1 MSYSGIDVSQWQGDI
16 DFGKVKADGIDF
28 VIIRAGI
35 GRYSYQKDP
44 YFEVNYKNAKAAG
57 LKVGAYWYS
66 YAMNANEARLE
77 AAACIEC
84 IKDKQFEYP
93 IFFDLEEP
101 KQFNLGRNVC
111 DSLVTTFCS
120 ALEKAGY
127 FAGLYISRSPLQN
140 YISSSVANKYALWI
154 AEYGDKLNYSGSY
167 GMWQNSS
174 TWKVNG
180 INGCVDHDYAYIDYP
195 AIIKKLGLN
204 GYNKIEPTEILDK
217 NGFKKGDKN
226 LGVLAYKQLL
236 ILAKKNNI
244 IDQKVNNDSGF
255 GDGTEIATN
264 EALRYFGYIENGIAG
279 INLIKKIGE
288 VL

>member
-1 MSYSGIDVSQWQGDI
+1 MIHGIDVSQWQGDI
-16 DFGKVKADGIDF
+16 DFKKIKADGIDF

-44 YFEVNYKNAKAAG
+44 YFEANYKNAKAAG

-77 AAACIEC
+77 AVACTEC

-101 KQFNLGRNVC
+101 KQFALGRNVC
-111 DSLVTTFCS
+111 DSLVTTFCT
-120 ALEKAGY
+120 ALEEAGY

-140 YISSSVANKYALWI
+140 YISSAVANKYALWV
-154 AEYGDKLNYSGSY
+154 AEYGGKLNWEGNY
-167 GMWQNSS
+167 GLWQNSS

-180 INGCVDHDYAYIDYP
+180 IVGNVDHDYSYIDYP
-195 AIIKKLGLN
+195 AIIKRLGLN
-204 GYNKIEPTEILDK
+204 GYNKAEPTKILDK

-236 ILAKKNNI
+236 ILAKKKNI

-279 INLIKKIGE
+279 INLIQKLGE